1 MGSIWKTNSEG
12 YTDPTAY
19 GAIKNA
25 DASLDDGRFY
35 KVLDVIFRICEISGF
50 HLEERI
56 VLKDLKTG
64 KIWR

>member
-1 MGSIWKTNSEG
+1 MGNNWKKNSEG

-19 GAIKNA
+19 GAMKNV
-25 DASLDDGRFY
+25 DASTDDGRFH
-35 KVLDVIFRICEISGF
+35 KLLDVIFRVCEISGF

-56 VLKDLKTG
+56 VLKDVKTG

>member
-1 MGSIWKTNSEG
+1 MTRDLKKNAEG

-19 GAIKNA
+19 EAMKSVDKE
-25 DASLDDGRFY
+25 DATKFY
-35 KVLDVIFRICEISGF
+35 KLLDTIFNICELSGF

-56 VLKDLKTG
+56 VLKDKKTG